1 MPPTLSSRNLLW
13 TGIVLTVV
21 GLAARLYLMSLVF
34 VLWGNDAL
42 NNPAQHWTQILL
54 AQVAFQLGLALIAF
68 FFVVRAIEL
77 NRVAGSTPANGSV
90 HEGTA
95 PDAASAQRAL
105 VRMFWTGVALVVLG
119 LILQES
125 LAAWQYDLS
134 ATADVGGGLARDILW
149 LVGAP
154 LEAVAVPLGILLAAG
169 SLVPR
174 TLELANT
181 ERSLR

>member
-1 MPPTLSSRNLLW
+1 
-13 TGIVLTVV
+13 
-21 GLAARLYLMSLVF
+21 MSLVF
-34 VLWGNDAL
+34 VLWGNDAR
-42 NNPAQHWTQILL
+42 NNPALHWTQILL

-68 FFVVRAIEL
+68 FFVVRAIGH
-77 NRVAGSTPANGSV
+77 NRVAGNTPANGSM
-90 HEGTA
+90 HKGTA
-95 PDAASAQRAL
+95 PDATSAQRAL
-105 VRMFWTGVALVVLG
+105 VRMFWTGIALVVLG

-134 ATADVGGGLARDILW
+134 GRADVGAGLARDTLW

-174 TLELANT
+174 TLELANA
-181 ERSLR
+181 EHSLR